1 MNEDVGA
8 KITDLNFGC
17 FYEKDVIGLSGSYL
31 LQVENLASKNLYE
44 TVRAVKITVTLK
56 AFMDWN
62 DESLNAP
69 V

>member
-31 LQVENLASKNLYE
+31 LQGENLASKIYMKLSE
-44 TVRAVKITVTLK
+44 L
-56 AFMDWN
+56 
-62 DESLNAP
+62 
-69 V
+69 